1 MPVKNFHPLEQRPTD
16 IRVQFHQS
24 CVMLERSHVCKLHV
38 TKFKLCVLRK
48 VRNFFAFQYKQEIA
62 RFLGGIWDK
71 YRECYFIIH
80 QNITNRHQK
89 PCYFLYLLAAF
100 IKINLQQCICITVVK
115 FLYWFDPS
123 SDILH
128 KSPQALRNHRK

>member
-48 VRNFFAFQYKQEIA
+48 CEISLPSSINRKQHG
-62 RFLGGIWDK
+62 FLGVFGINTANVISK
-71 YRECYFIIH
+71 FTKISRTATRNRAISYTYQQPSLRLIYSNVFVLPQLSSCTGLIH
-80 QNITNRHQK
+80 PLIFCT
-89 PCYFLYLLAAF
+89 
-100 IKINLQQCICITVVK
+100 
-115 FLYWFDPS
+115 S
-123 SDILH
+123 LH
-128 KSPQALRNHRK
+128 RR